1 MNSILKN
8 ASFLEKES
16 AYNKAKQY
24 LNHLRRTLF
33 DVEELHGEDSPEA
46 IAHAKK
52 ITLQRK
58 IVTRLENIAF
68 PKQDKTH
75 TSLKY
80 N

>member
-1 MNSILKN
+1 MSSIFES
-8 ASFLEKES
+8 ATFLEKEN

-46 IAHAKK
+46 IAHVKK
-52 ITLQRK
+52 ISLQRK

-68 PKQDKTH
+68 PKK
-75 TSLKY
+75 
-80 N
+80 

>member
-1 MNSILKN
+1 MNSIFDR
-8 ASFLEKES
+8 ATFLEKEN

-24 LNHLRRTLF
+24 LNQLRRTYF
-33 DVEELHGEDSPEA
+33 GIEDLHGEDSPEA

-58 IVTRLENIAF
+58 IVTRLKNAAS
-68 PKQDKTH
+68 PKVDKTH
-75 TSLKY
+75 TSLIY